1 MKIDVEGMEIDV
13 LDGLGDLFD
22 CKKISAVMFEIFV
35 STGGVAEASAKV
47 IKKISESG
55 CTLRLLSRSG
65 KLKKSTLD
73 VGNLRARRATA
84 INFVAVSDLI
94 V

>member
-1 MKIDVEGMEIDV
+1 
-13 LDGLGDLFD
+13 
-22 CKKISAVMFEIFV
+22 MFEVFV
-35 STGGVAEASAKV
+35 TASGVAEPSAEV
-47 IKKISESG
+47 IKKISETG
-55 CTLRLLSRSG
+55 YTLRLLSRSG

-84 INFVAVSDLI
+84 INLVAVSDLI

>member
-1 MKIDVEGMEIDV
+1 MTA
-13 LDGLGDLFD
+13 
-22 CKKISAVMFEIFV
+22 S
-35 STGGVAEASAKV
+35 GVADSSFKV

-55 CTLRLLSRSG
+55 YSIRLLSRSG

-84 INFVAVSDLI
+84 INLVAVSNFN
-94 V
+94 